1 MGELCVSEL
10 AFGEA
15 MTSMANEAQKGLY
28 VQRVRATLG
37 IILTILTI
45 LAAWSGFFLGIWG
58 SSIRERVFPF
68 KLVGG
73 IGAATFG
80 RLEGTQYLTI
90 CMPVSLSNK
99 GEKPGFLFDLGV
111 KLKATKTKTEWTF
124 FPAKILSPGMHL
136 SESPGK
142 LDIKGSWQT
151 EYLEGNQSLAKFVLF
166 LHRPAGQWPGQ
177 QKAKDSEVITISD
190 LRSDQTYILALY
202 ALTNGTTCMLPET
215 PRYDFLVSEELTF
228 DASLLQDLKTGKV
241 PYIEIPFSELDKMRQ
256 VFIMKEAE

>member
-1 MGELCVSEL
+1 
-10 AFGEA
+10 
-15 MTSMANEAQKGLY
+15 MTNEAQKRAY
-28 VQRVRATLG
+28 VKRVGAILG

-58 SSIRERVFPF
+58 TSIRERVFPF

-80 RLEGTQYLTI
+80 RLEDTQYLTI

-124 FPAKILSPGMHL
+124 FPAKVLSPGMYL

-142 LDIKGSWQT
+142 LDIEGSWKT
-151 EYLEGNQSLAKFVLF
+151 EYLKGNQSFTKCVLF

-177 QKAKDSEVITISD
+177 QKAKDSECITVSN

-202 ALTNGTTCMLPET
+202 ALTNDTTCIPPEK
-215 PRYDFLVSEELTF
+215 PHYDFLVSKELTF

-241 PYIEIPFSELDKMRQ
+241 PYIEMPFSKLDKIREE
-256 VFIMKEAE
+256 FIMKEP